1 MKSKKQKKG
10 GSNTTPSASFTDF
23 VILIISLIG
32 LSLILISTGLP
43 RRLLEM
49 YREAGSQYL
58 LLIEPLIS
66 DEPEI
71 HINVEGD
78 GYETPPPDDE
88 QEVIQNIIGL
98 RKRTPTK

>member
-10 GSNTTPSASFTDF
+10 GSNTTPYFTDF

-43 RRLLEM
+43 RILLKI
-49 YREAGSQYL
+49 YREVGSQYL

-66 DEPEI
+66 
-71 HINVEGD
+71 
-78 GYETPPPDDE
+78 
-88 QEVIQNIIGL
+88 
-98 RKRTPTK
+98 